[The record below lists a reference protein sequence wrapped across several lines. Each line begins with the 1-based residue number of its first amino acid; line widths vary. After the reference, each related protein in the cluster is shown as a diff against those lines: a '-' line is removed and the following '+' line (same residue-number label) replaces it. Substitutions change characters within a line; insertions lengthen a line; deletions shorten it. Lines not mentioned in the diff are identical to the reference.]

1 MSEEQVFV
9 NTDRAYL
16 MELEQKAKD
25 SDYFRGRVESMEYVI
40 DALQE
45 ALKGKVKEY
54 QDRYWEKKASAQ
66 NQDMAVE
73 KADVNY
79 CDNDKKMKKAQI
91 CIALP
96 PQLLVYLKIMTK
108 MRDLSYSDYV
118 KGLIEDD
125 LSKNIDIYKKALE
138 IRNNI

>member
-1 MSEEQVFV
+1 MNEQAREARKLYKRKWQRE
-9 NTDRAYL
+9 N
-16 MELEQKAKD
+16 KD
-25 SDYFRGRVESMEYVI
+25 
-40 DALQE
+40 
-45 ALKGKVKEY
+45 KVKEY

-79 CDNDKKMKKAQI
+79 CDNDKKMKNAQI

-96 PQLLVYLKIMTK
+96 PELLVYLKIMTK

-138 IRNNI
+138 IRNNL